1 MITGLFL
8 LIIGLTIVERLV
20 ELRLGKRKLAWSLE
34 NGGVESGQGHWP
46 WMVTL
51 HTLFLGAMLA
61 EALFMTTI
69 AHTLMTVAAVSVAA
83 GSQGLRWWCIRTLGQ
98 RWNPRVVVVPNLPR
112 IQNGPYRFLNHP
124 NYVAVAAEG
133 IALPM
138 IHGCWRTAV
147 GFTVLNAI
155 LMVVR
160 VRCENE
166 ALAKL
171 ESS

>member
-20 ELRLGKRKLAWSLE
+20 ELRLGKRNLAWSLE

-69 AHTLMTVAAVSVAA
+69 AHTMMTVAAVSVAA
-83 GSQGLRWWCIRTLGQ
+83 GALGLRWW
-98 RWNPRVVVVPNLPR
+98 
-112 IQNGPYRFLNHP
+112 
-124 NYVAVAAEG
+124 
-133 IALPM
+133 
-138 IHGCWRTAV
+138 
-147 GFTVLNAI
+147 
-155 LMVVR
+155 
-160 VRCENE
+160 
-166 ALAKL
+166 
-171 ESS
+171 

>member
-20 ELRLGKRKLAWSLE
+20 ELRLGKRNLAWSLE

-83 GSQGLRWWCIRTLGQ
+83 AAQGLRWWCIRTLGQ

-112 IQNGPYRFLNHP
+112 TQNGPYRFLNHP

-133 IALPM
+133 IA
-138 IHGCWRTAV
+138 
-147 GFTVLNAI
+147 
-155 LMVVR
+155 R
-160 VRCENE
+160 VPQRG
-166 ALAKL
+166 
-171 ESS
+171 